1 MQIIFLFYGAPYETI
16 FFMKYFLQIL
26 VAEEIFQMIGYL
38 VYLSYAEPV
47 NTERY
52 VWHSRLA
59 CAFHSSSNAGQ
70 IKDMFSL
77 YRHSSEI
84 QLPRFIWHRITISFD
99 SSCITFTI
107 VDDMYPDFVPLDS
120 CRFTSD
126 RPIQRYCKTKMKCL
140 RLSFY
145 SMNCQGCYLRYPNDA
160 ILVLLHYYSSSAF
173 LLHFNAIIYI
183 YTEKI

>member
-1 MQIIFLFYGAPYETI
+1 
-16 FFMKYFLQIL
+16 MKYFLQIL
-26 VAEEIFQMIGYL
+26 VAEKIFQMIEYL
-38 VYLSYAEPV
+38 VYLNYAEPV
-47 NTERY
+47 DTERY

-77 YRHSSEI
+77 YRHSSDI

-160 ILVLLHYYSSSAF
+160 IFVLLHYAILLASAF
-173 LLHFNAIIYI
+173 LRHFNGRNHIYLHG
-183 YTEKI
+183 KNLKR